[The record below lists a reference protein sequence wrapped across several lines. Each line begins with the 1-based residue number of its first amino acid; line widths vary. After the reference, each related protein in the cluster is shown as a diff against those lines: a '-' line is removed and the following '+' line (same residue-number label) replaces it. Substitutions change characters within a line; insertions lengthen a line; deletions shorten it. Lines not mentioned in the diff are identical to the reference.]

1 MQGEGRTGSH
11 ALAGRIGLVVRRPE
25 DAPDPGCASIR
36 IRPRPRD
43 PHGPAYRISAEAGA
57 VVPGDGVPS
66 MRGRRRIRILE
77 ALAEKGGGDGTTARL
92 CEVSRRMTGVTGAG
106 ILLMSDDAPLGSVC
120 AANDVSALIES
131 LQYTLGEGPC
141 IDAYR
146 LGRPVLEPD
155 LADPAEPRWLAFTG
169 PAVDAGVRAIFGFPI
184 GVGSVHLGAL
194 NLYVD
199 TAGPLTDDQH
209 ADALVMA
216 EIAGQAVLVMQTE
229 CSGEALAAELEEGS
243 DFHYVVHQAAGM
255 VSAQLEVSVGQALVR
270 LRAHA
275 FASERALDAIAA
287 DVVARRLRFTD
298 EAA

>member
-1 MQGEGRTGSH
+1 
-11 ALAGRIGLVVRRPE
+11 
-25 DAPDPGCASIR
+25 
-36 IRPRPRD
+36 
-43 PHGPAYRISAEAGA
+43 
-57 VVPGDGVPS
+57 

-77 ALAEKGGGDGTTARL
+77 ALAEKGSGANVTSARL
-92 CEVSRRMTGVTGAG
+92 CEVSRRVTGATGAG
-106 ILLMSDDAPLGSVC
+106 ILLMSADAPLGSVC
-120 AANDVSALIES
+120 TANKVSALIES

-141 IDAYR
+141 IDAHR
-146 LGRPVLEPD
+146 HGRPVLEPD

-169 PAVDAGVRAIFGFPI
+169 PVVEAGVRAIFAFPVK
-184 GVGSVHLGAL
+184 VGSVHLGAL
-194 NLYVD
+194 NLYMD

-229 CSGEALAAELEEGS
+229 CSGDALAAELEEGS

>member
-1 MQGEGRTGSH
+1 MARPVATPQKAGS
-11 ALAGRIGLVVRRPE
+11 V
-25 DAPDPGCASIR
+25 APG
-36 IRPRPRD
+36 
-43 PHGPAYRISAEAGA
+43 HGF
-57 VVPGDGVPS
+57 PS

-77 ALAEKGGGDGTTARL
+77 ALAEKGSGDGTTARL
-92 CEVSRRMTGVTGAG
+92 CEVSRQVTGATGAG
-106 ILLMSDDAPLGSVC
+106 ILLMSADAPLGSVC
-120 AANDVSALIES
+120 TANDVSALIES
-131 LQYTLGEGPC
+131 MQYTLGEGPC
-141 IDAYR
+141 IDAHR
-146 LGRPVLEPD
+146 HGRPVLEPD

-169 PAVDAGVRAIFGFPI
+169 PVVEAGVRAIFAFPVT
-184 GVGSVHLGAL
+184 VGSVHLGAL
-194 NLYVD
+194 NLYMD

-229 CSGEALAAELEEGS
+229 CSGDALAAELEEGS